1 MDRIL
6 VTYGT
11 YPAPIIP
18 HTEVREMRKLPI
30 AIASV
35 VATLAISIGAPV
47 SAKDFTASVGT
58 EVAAPQKKVSMYQS
72 AMSEVAI
79 LRYRTALKLKAEQV
93 KYWPA
98 VASALRVLAREP
110 QVNEA
115 AVRRFAPA
123 ASALFARLDE
133 DQKRTAM
140 SLVQQAGLQQYASLF

>member
-11 YPAPIIP
+11 YLAPIIP
-18 HTEVREMRKLPI
+18 HTEVRKMRKLPI

-35 VATLAISIGAPV
+35 VATLAISVSVPV
-47 SAKDFTASVGT
+47 SAQDFTASMGT
-58 EVAAPQKKVSMYQS
+58 EVAAPQKKISMYQA

-79 LRYRTALKLKAEQV
+79 MRYRAALKLKAEQA

-98 VASALRVLAREP
+98 VASALRALAREP

-140 SLVQQAGLQQYASLF
+140 GLVQQAGLQQYASLF